1 MQIQC
6 KTGNRQ
12 TKAPL
17 HPSNF
22 SRRSSRVGSHVSS
35 CTLAQ
40 SCGREIQKQSAINI
54 QFGISRLDAPVDTSP
69 NIGRANSSGEELK
82 VLTQKWRINGTGE
95 NRVLNPSFE
104 IAADIQSDYLP
115 LCISQVHWKKVCGM
129 STVVGRTGARQC
141 AFTTERWKG
150 RAGRQG
156 AFGGKRQKEGERE
169 FEDECFMGLCHAAKN
184 IPPNS
189 ECMGY

>member
-1 MQIQC
+1 M
-6 KTGNRQ
+6 
-12 TKAPL
+12 
-17 HPSNF
+17 
-22 SRRSSRVGSHVSS
+22 
-35 CTLAQ
+35 
-40 SCGREIQKQSAINI
+40 
-54 QFGISRLDAPVDTSP
+54 
-69 NIGRANSSGEELK
+69 
-82 VLTQKWRINGTGE
+82 
-95 NRVLNPSFE
+95 
-104 IAADIQSDYLP
+104 
-115 LCISQVHWKKVCGM
+115 CGM

-169 FEDECFMGLCHAAKN
+169 FEDECFMGLYHAAKN

>member
-1 MQIQC
+1 M
-6 KTGNRQ
+6 GNGQ

-40 SCGREIQKQSAINI
+40 SYGRGIQKQSAINI

-82 VLTQKWRINGTGE
+82 VLTHKWRITGE
-95 NRVLNPSFE
+95 TRELNPSFE
-104 IAADIQSDYLP
+104 IADHIQCDHLP
-115 LCISQVHWKKVCGM
+115 LCIFPKYTQKKVCGM
-129 STVVGRTGARQC
+129 NTVIGRTGAHQC
-141 AFTTERWKG
+141 AFSTERWKG
-150 RAGRQG
+150 RAGQQG

-169 FEDECFMGLCHAAKN
+169 FEDECFMGLYHAAKN
-184 IPPNS
+184 IPSNS
-189 ECMGY
+189 